1 MKFVPSSQP
10 PNSHFLSDVI
20 ISICSSHKTKPLPLW
35 ILLLSRL
42 HWQPQVTLAW
52 LPRSCACVCW
62 IFLLRVGKESLVI
75 NWVCQ
80 CCLVCFVSSVSLKA
94 NLTVVVVLCVC
105 VCVSVHLYN
114 YKFVI
119 KTHMKIA
126 GLVLCTVCIYM
137 QKYTFLF
144 PQPLCC
150 EQVCICAKALLIFFM
165 CIVNYYLFKI
175 IL

>member
-94 NLTVVVVLCVC
+94 DLTVVVVLCVC
-105 VCVSVHLYN
+105 VCVFCLEPATTGD
-114 YKFVI
+114 VI
-119 KTHMKIA
+119 A
-126 GLVLCTVCIYM
+126 LNNNSC
-137 QKYTFLF
+137 F
-144 PQPLCC
+144 PLHSSSPWRPNCHRHSWQFPVELDLHFIENAALECLSTRQP
-150 EQVCICAKALLIFFM
+150 KW
-165 CIVNYYLFKI
+165 
-175 IL
+175 